1 MEKNKNFLQK
11 ATVLN
16 EGVNKG
22 NIKPQT
28 NVDKSKILPPPR
40 SEAQNVLIS
49 LNFNLDL

>member
-28 NVDKSKILPPPR
+28 NVDKSKILPPPAPKPKT
-40 SEAQNVLIS
+40 S
-49 LNFNLDL
+49 